1 MCGAW
6 QPKYDLPMR
15 KIRIILY
22 GLVLLALLGWGALW
36 LREGGSTK
44 LGLDGLSVNTGIAV
58 GGPFALVDTGGRTVT
73 EATYRGRW
81 MLVYFGYTF
90 CPDVC
95 PTELQTMANALDAL
109 GPDAAK
115 IAPIFIT
122 IDPARDT
129 PATLAGYVKLFDDRL
144 IGLTGTDAQIA
155 AVARAYRVYFA
166 RAERKDTTQYLMDH
180 SSFLYLMGPDGN
192 LRALYRPGTSVQE
205 LSSAL
210 RTRLAG
216 G

>member
-1 MCGAW
+1 
-6 QPKYDLPMR
+6 MR
-15 KIRIILY
+15 RIRIIAY
-22 GLVLLALLGWGALW
+22 GLILLVLLGWGALW
-36 LREGGSTK
+36 LRDGGSTK
-44 LGLDGLSVNTGIAV
+44 LGLDGLSVGTGIAV
-58 GGPFALVDTGGRTVT
+58 GGPFTLVDTEGRTVT
-73 EATYRGRW
+73 DATFRGRW
-81 MLVYFGYTF
+81 LLVYFGYTF

-95 PTELQTMANALDAL
+95 PTELQTIANALDAL

-129 PATLAGYVKLFDDRL
+129 PATLAGYVKLFHERL
-144 IGLTGTDAQIA
+144 IGLTGSDAQIA
-155 AVARAYRVYFA
+155 AVTRAYRVYSA

-192 LRALYRPGTSVQE
+192 LRALYRPGMSAQE
-205 LSSAL
+205 LATAV